1 MVLDKLHAK
10 TLVDEQAGEHEEG
23 CTRNVEQG
31 AHRIGQNVIEPGPQ
45 LSGHACE
52 GFRMPADDGRGRE
65 HRGWGPASESLQG
78 TKPREVARGR
88 AEGAMGI

>member
-1 MVLDKLHAK
+1 MSHSTEID
-10 TLVDEQAGEHEEG
+10 
-23 CTRNVEQG
+23 
-31 AHRIGQNVIEPGPQ
+31 GQQDNRLGSPIQ
-45 LSGHACE
+45 

-88 AEGAMGI
+88 AGGAMEI